1 MISCPD
7 DSPVTQ
13 RGARGRIP
21 VPLGAHAHS
30 RGTDW
35 GSPGQRSGELIGRGQ
50 PPSVPPV
57 EGLCAWATIG
67 SVLRWMT
74 P

>member
-1 MISCPD
+1 MISCPAD
-7 DSPVTQ
+7 RAVTE
-13 RGARGRIP
+13 RATGGRTP
-21 VPLGAHAHS
+21 VPLGAHKRS
-30 RGTDW
+30 RGT
-35 GSPGQRSGELIGRGQ
+35 GTTVTLAGQ

-57 EGLCAWATIG
+57 ASGCAWATIG